1 MALNR
6 ARRDGS
12 FERGE
17 GYKEKGEPMGK
28 KPDRL
33 VVTAVG
39 CVISSLSSGNN
50 AVSTLSEVELFGKA
64 IAVT

>member
-1 MALNR
+1 
-6 ARRDGS
+6 
-12 FERGE
+12 
-17 GYKEKGEPMGK
+17 MGK
-28 KPDRL
+28 KPDCL

-39 CVISSLSSGNN
+39 CVISSLSSRNN